1 MSDSPINDELAALML
16 AKKATLPEAM
26 AADVLESIG
35 DGADWSATLRALNDL
50 RAEALGDPTDTKT
63 VERMLLAQSVVLQS
77 LFTHYMTQASRTD
90 VLPKLQAFADLA
102 LKAQNQCR
110 RTLATLA
117 EIRNPRRTQFIK
129 QVNNAVNQQVNND
142 KSLAAAESRKGDG
155 WTLER
160 RRWQSAMM
168 QTWRPWAHSTGPRTP
183 EGKARVSKNGL
194 KHGMRGAL
202 GRELRAALRIMREA
216 ERELRQRI

>member
-142 KSLAAAESRKGDG
+142 KSLAAAESRKIPESEPGKVLEVDRA
-155 WTLER
+155 ER
-160 RRWQSAMM
+160 RRLD
-168 QTWRPWAHSTGPRTP
+168 
-183 EGKARVSKNGL
+183 V
-194 KHGMRGAL
+194 GA
-202 GRELRAALRIMREA
+202 AALAIGHDADVATVGAFDRTTNAGR
-216 ERELRQRI
+216 

>member
-1 MSDSPINDELAALML
+1 MIDPPIPDELEALVL

-35 DGADWSATLRALNDL
+35 AGADWSATLRALNDF
-50 RAEALGDPTDTKT
+50 RAEALGDAGDTKA

-77 LFTHYMTQASRTD
+77 MFTHYMTRASRTD
-90 VLPKLQAFADLA
+90 MLPKLQAFAELA

-117 EIRNPRRTQFIK
+117 EIRNPRRAMFVK

-142 KSLAAAESRKGDG
+142 KSLAATESRKIPESEPLELLTVIPGE
-155 WTLER
+155 TLD
-160 RRWQSAMM
+160 
-168 QTWRPWAHSTGPRTP
+168 TGRTATP
-183 EGKARVSKNGL
+183 IGGRASLEAV
-194 KHGMRGAL
+194 GAL
-202 GRELRAALRIMREA
+202 HRPPNAGR
-216 ERELRQRI
+216 

>member
-1 MSDSPINDELAALML
+1 MIDPPIPDELEALVL

-50 RAEALGDPTDTKT
+50 RAEALGDAGDTKT

-77 LFTHYMTQASRTD
+77 MFANYMTRASRTD
-90 VLPKLQAFADLA
+90 MLPKLQAFADLA

-117 EIRNPRRTQFIK
+117 EIRNPRRAMFVK
-129 QVNNAVNQQVNND
+129 QVNNAVNQQVNNSSGATETRKIPESEPGKVLEVD
-142 KSLAAAESRKGDG
+142 RAQGRRLDVGAATLAIGHDADVATVG
-155 WTLER
+155 
-160 RRWQSAMM
+160 AFH
-168 QTWRPWAHSTGPRTP
+168 RPPNA
-183 EGKARVSKNGL
+183 
-194 KHGMRGAL
+194 
-202 GRELRAALRIMREA
+202 GR
-216 ERELRQRI
+216 

>member
-1 MSDSPINDELAALML
+1 MSDLPITDDIAALVL

-50 RAEALGDPTDTKT
+50 RADALGNAGDTKAI
-63 VERMLLAQSVVLQS
+63 ERMLLAQSVVLQS
-77 LFTHYMTQASRTD
+77 MFANYMTRASRTD
-90 VLPKLQAFADLA
+90 MLPKLQAFAELA

-117 EIRNPRRTQFIK
+117 EIRNPRRAMFVK

-142 KSLAAAESRKGDG
+142 KSLSATESREIPESEPLELLTVIPGE
-155 WTLER
+155 TLD
-160 RRWQSAMM
+160 
-168 QTWRPWAHSTGPRTP
+168 TGRTATP
-183 EGKARVSKNGL
+183 IGSRASLEAV
-194 KHGMRGAL
+194 GAL
-202 GRELRAALRIMREA
+202 HRPPNAGR
-216 ERELRQRI
+216 

>member
-1 MSDSPINDELAALML
+1 VIDPPIPDELEALVL

-50 RAEALGDPTDTKT
+50 RAEALGDAGDTKT

-77 LFTHYMTQASRTD
+77 MFANYMTRASRTD
-90 VLPKLQAFADLA
+90 MLPKLQAFADLA

-117 EIRNPRRTQFIK
+117 EIRNPRRAMFVK
-129 QVNNAVNQQVNND
+129 QVNNAVNQQVNNSSGATETRKIPESEPGKVLEVD
-142 KSLAAAESRKGDG
+142 RAQGRRLDVGAATLAIGHDADVATVG
-155 WTLER
+155 
-160 RRWQSAMM
+160 AFH
-168 QTWRPWAHSTGPRTP
+168 RPPNA
-183 EGKARVSKNGL
+183 
-194 KHGMRGAL
+194 
-202 GRELRAALRIMREA
+202 GR
-216 ERELRQRI
+216 

>member
-1 MSDSPINDELAALML
+1 VAAVIDPPIPDELEALVL

-50 RAEALGDPTDTKT
+50 RAEALGDAGDTKT

-77 LFTHYMTQASRTD
+77 MFANYMTRASRTD
-90 VLPKLQAFADLA
+90 MLPKLQAFADLA

-117 EIRNPRRTQFIK
+117 EIRNPRRAMFVK
-129 QVNNAVNQQVNND
+129 QVNNAVNQQVNNSSGATETRKIPESEPGKVLEVD
-142 KSLAAAESRKGDG
+142 RAQGRRLDVGAATLAIGHDADVATVG
-155 WTLER
+155 
-160 RRWQSAMM
+160 AFH
-168 QTWRPWAHSTGPRTP
+168 RPPNA
-183 EGKARVSKNGL
+183 
-194 KHGMRGAL
+194 
-202 GRELRAALRIMREA
+202 GR
-216 ERELRQRI
+216 

>member
-1 MSDSPINDELAALML
+1 MIDPPIPDELEALVL

-50 RAEALGDPTDTKT
+50 RAEALGDAGDTKT

-77 LFTHYMTQASRTD
+77 MFASYMTRASRAD
-90 VLPKLQAFADLA
+90 MLPKLQAFADLA

-117 EIRNPRRTQFIK
+117 EIRNPRRAMFVK
-129 QVNNAVNQQVNND
+129 QVNNAVNQQVNNSSGATETRKIPESEPGKVLEVD
-142 KSLAAAESRKGDG
+142 RAQGRRLDVGAATLAIGHDADVATVG
-155 WTLER
+155 
-160 RRWQSAMM
+160 AFH
-168 QTWRPWAHSTGPRTP
+168 RPTNA
-183 EGKARVSKNGL
+183 
-194 KHGMRGAL
+194 
-202 GRELRAALRIMREA
+202 GR
-216 ERELRQRI
+216 